1 MSIVNGLFSGRA
13 GIGSNGAG
21 IAAVGDNIS
30 NSNTIGYKTARA
42 EFEDL
47 VAGGQAAGRVVGS
60 GSSISAVS
68 TIFEQGTLE
77 FTSRPLDLAIDGNG
91 FFVVQNTDGS
101 RYYSRA
107 GNFKVNSAGVITT
120 QGDLPVL
127 GFPANGSGALD
138 ELNINNVSQ
147 DSVATT
153 AIAVNG
159 NVNAN
164 IANSPVIASG
174 AIPPVTQAG
183 VVPVLPALPSTTT
196 YAQLDAAA
204 AYSTVVET
212 FDSLGESHTLT
223 FYFFHTDDSPNTFEV
238 RGYTD
243 SEDVDPTITTRGLPR
258 LIADSTNDANFD
270 MVFGGDGS
278 RTNAPAAGTFDKTLT
293 IPWRNGSNASSV
305 TLDFSAFTSYST
317 KSNINSVTQNGKGVG
332 AVTSLNIEK
341 NGDIFALLSNGQSAV
356 IGTVG
361 LVNFSNPEGL
371 TRIGNQLLQKSSA
384 SGEPIVG
391 NPQSGTLG
399 SISSGAVE
407 LSTVDIADQ
416 FVKLITLQRAFQ
428 ANSRIITTINQ
439 LLNEII
445 QLA

>member
-1 MSIVNGLFSGRA
+1 VTSIVNGLFSGRS
-13 GIGSNGAG
+13 GIGSNGAA
-21 IAAVGDNIS
+21 IAVVGDNIS

-60 GSSISAVS
+60 GSSVSAVS
-68 TIFEQGTLE
+68 TINQQGTLE

-91 FFVVQNTDGS
+91 FFVVKNNDGS

-147 DSVATT
+147 DSVGTT

-164 IANSPVIASG
+164 ITDSPVIASG
-174 AIPPVTQAG
+174 AIPVVSLAG
-183 VVPVLPALPSTTT
+183 ATASITT
-196 YAQLDAAA
+196 YAQLDAVA

-243 SEDVDPTITTRGLPR
+243 SEDVDPTITTTGLPR
-258 LIADSTNDANFD
+258 LVADATSDFNFD

-278 RTNAPAAGTFDKTLT
+278 RTNAPAVGAFDKTLS

-371 TRIGNQLLQKSSA
+371 TRVGNQLLQKSSA